1 MFNRRIW
8 ITAALFLL
16 SLNVLAAQSQ
26 ERRGR
31 ELGSP
36 TGSAATPQVRSVAPA
51 TSPTG
56 STAPASPAGA
66 SGLQRYGSAAAFPAP
81 ANSGIPVQTYTPG
94 LRSQWGHWRNTEYFL
109 WRLSRQHH
117 DLTTTEMLWRF
128 AQGDSPL
135 TEQSIRAILQEPAEI
150 SEQMLHLSAQ
160 LQDVIHSYRTGSID
174 ADQLQRLVR
183 AKTSEIRKAARK
195 ISGNYYLG
203 YIDQRSSE
211 DLGKEDRAA
220 SLEQLSALSEELGAY
235 ARQLN
240 QDLSNYLERDQSR
253 VVSVQHLATPSFESV
268 SKGIDRLAKTIDRS
282 AGRASRF

>member
-1 MFNRRIW
+1 M
-8 ITAALFLL
+8 
-16 SLNVLAAQSQ
+16 
-26 ERRGR
+26 
-31 ELGSP
+31 
-36 TGSAATPQVRSVAPA
+36 
-51 TSPTG
+51 
-56 STAPASPAGA
+56 
-66 SGLQRYGSAAAFPAP
+66 
-81 ANSGIPVQTYTPG
+81 QTYTPG

-135 TEQSIRAILQEPAEI
+135 TEESIRAILQEPAEV
-150 SEQMLHLSAQ
+150 SEQMLQLSAQ
-160 LQDVIHSYRTGSID
+160 LEELIRTYQSGSLD
-174 ADQLQRLVR
+174 AGQFQRLVR

-203 YIDQRSSE
+203 FIDQRPSK

-220 SLEQLSALSEELGAY
+220 NGEQLIALSNELGAF

-240 QDLSNYLERDQSR
+240 RDLSNYLEQDQSR

-282 AGRASRF
+282 AGRVSRF